1 MTKMMKSIIRTLSFP
16 GKEIAEIFRQPRLIL
31 TLVLGPFL
39 IILLFGLGY
48 PEEGRSL
55 RTTFIVEDN
64 NPFKDA
70 VETFAKTIGPAIIYQ
85 GIENDLDVALAN
97 LALGQ
102 TDMVVVVPDDPVNT
116 IQNNEQAEFL
126 IYHNEVDPFQIAYV
140 RSVGRI
146 YTDEVNR
153 RVLTTLTREGQDD
166 IEENL
171 LKLNEELSKFQPPD
185 SYVLVSPFTANVS
198 GLSEVQFTPVGFLTP
213 AVLILLLQHMSVTF
227 AALSIVRERRSGIM
241 ELFRVAPLSALE
253 TLIGKYVSYM
263 IFNVLIAAPLTGLVI
278 WGLGVPI
285 LGNWTDFVI
294 ALLVVSFASLGIGFV
309 ISLISE
315 TEIHAVQYSMLF
327 MLTSIFF
334 SGFFLDLR
342 LLWNPLKILAWSL
355 PATYGIRMLQ
365 DIMLRGYPISTV
377 LLLGISAIGVVLFA
391 VSLLLLRKKMLSN

>member
-1 MTKMMKSIIRTLSFP
+1 MAKMMKSIIRTLSFP

-198 GLSEVQFTPVGFLTP
+198 GLSDVQFTPVGFLTP

-377 LLLGISAIGVVLFA
+377 ILLGISAIGVVLFA

>member
-1 MTKMMKSIIRTLSFP
+1 LSFP

-55 RTTFIVEDN
+55 RTTFVVEDN

-85 GIENDLDVALAN
+85 GIENELDVALAN

>member
-1 MTKMMKSIIRTLSFP
+1 MAKMMKSIIRTLSFP

-85 GIENDLDVALAN
+85 GIENELDVALAN

>member
-1 MTKMMKSIIRTLSFP
+1 
-16 GKEIAEIFRQPRLIL
+16 
-31 TLVLGPFL
+31 
-39 IILLFGLGY
+39 
-48 PEEGRSL
+48 
-55 RTTFIVEDN
+55 
-64 NPFKDA
+64 
-70 VETFAKTIGPAIIYQ
+70 
-85 GIENDLDVALAN
+85 
-97 LALGQ
+97 
-102 TDMVVVVPDDPVNT
+102 
-116 IQNNEQAEFL
+116 
-126 IYHNEVDPFQIAYV
+126 
-140 RSVGRI
+140 
-146 YTDEVNR
+146 
-153 RVLTTLTREGQDD
+153 
-166 IEENL
+166 
-171 LKLNEELSKFQPPD
+171 
-185 SYVLVSPFTANVS
+185 
-198 GLSEVQFTPVGFLTP
+198 
-213 AVLILLLQHMSVTF
+213 
-227 AALSIVRERRSGIM
+227 M

>member
-55 RTTFIVEDN
+55 RTTFVVEDN

-85 GIENDLDVALAN
+85 GIENELDVALAN

>member
-1 MTKMMKSIIRTLSFP
+1 MAKMMKSIIRTLSFP

-55 RTTFIVEDN
+55 RTTFVVEDN

-85 GIENDLDVALAN
+85 GIENELDVALAN

-377 LLLGISAIGVVLFA
+377 ILLGISAIGVVLFA

>member
-55 RTTFIVEDN
+55 RTTFVVEDN

-85 GIENDLDVALAN
+85 GIENELDVALAN

-171 LKLNEELSKFQPPD
+171 LKLNEELCKFQPPD